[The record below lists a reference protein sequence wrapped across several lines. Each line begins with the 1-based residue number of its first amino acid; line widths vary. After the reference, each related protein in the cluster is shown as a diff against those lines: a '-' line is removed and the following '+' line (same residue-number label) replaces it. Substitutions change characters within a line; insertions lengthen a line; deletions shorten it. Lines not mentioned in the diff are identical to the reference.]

1 MPNPAFVFLTRQDEV
16 RQAISLAMAARTAV
30 WRSLSGKRKRDA
42 PAYDFDGLLRRIA
55 VIQRANAHWNK
66 FFDANGI
73 APFRMT
79 YEDLAADYAGMLAK
93 LFAFLGRPGAAIVPP
108 RLGRQADERSD
119 EIRERFLLEFQQRF
133 GTRIANGS

>member
-1 MPNPAFVFLTRQDEV
+1 M
-16 RQAISLAMAARTAV
+16 
-30 WRSLSGKRKRDA
+30 
-42 PAYDFDGLLRRIA
+42 LRRIA

-133 GTRIANGS
+133 STRVANGS